1 MEIIHLPHDL
11 FLLIVAR
18 LSARTIVLCRQVSR
32 AWNVAFTEQDLN
44 LQLLKDRFPR
54 CRELRLAYFTAA
66 AAASVANDDDDNIA
80 ASSGSEVQFPRIPL
94 DGKREI
100 TNGIQEQQDWTST
113 FALVARRYHH
123 LRTATPRS
131 LTKIRLGTTGP
142 DNNNNNIK
150 YRFYGVATWDRYL
163 RLDDKTAPF
172 HYPDPSWCYAQEEGL
187 LVYHVHP
194 DDVED
199 TPRTYIYPWRLLDLE
214 TGEEVEVAFPH
225 DGNERIVRRVRLA
238 AGVLVFEWCERLAYH
253 QLNDRE
259 ECHRHYVTA
268 FDVVRIRSS
277 SSSRPA
283 NDDDSAT
290 HRWETIQRAEW
301 KLHFLGLPL
310 NHTDRFFST
319 HTATHYAVYVW
330 QPNRSPWGE
339 DDPIESVIIWDM
351 TCSSTNKPP
360 RIIRRMTWPALAF
373 YGVRQRG
380 TPRLRCLGMDQRNL
394 FFVEEEHRWAQ
405 GGHSSLS
412 PPRVHLVRTTGIPII
427 PGPVVEVVDPMA
439 ATEQTIIKEDG
450 LTTISF
456 AADDDDND
464 HHQQQEEEE
473 QIVYGPHWLDKCG
486 ANGDV
491 NLSFCSRLDKS
502 SSSSSSYSVSA
513 TSSDGSPGI
522 WNGAGILP
530 PGTTTPRRNSSPLL
544 TFTHEI
550 LAAIHAPAT
559 RWPGWAP
566 CWRHEEFP
574 YLTVS
579 EMVDFKAGVRITARH
594 CFMLE
599 TLSVHARPS
608 LLVRRGLGT
617 VVSTT
622 TTTAGESSSSSSSR
636 RGSSLASVV
645 QQGINNR
652 NGVEATQ
659 SVNTRLNGKLK
670 ARKKSKGDGGE
681 GKRSVS
687 NEGEDEMGG
696 DEEVQFADEMW
707 DQLLGRGYIC
717 GDERWLI
724 GEDREGSVTIVRF

>member
-1 MEIIHLPHDL
+1 MDIIHLPHDL

-18 LSARTIVLCRQVSR
+18 LSARTIILCRRVSKE
-32 AWNVAFTEQDLN
+32 WNAAFTEQDLN

-54 CRELRLAYFTAA
+54 CRELRLAYSAA
-66 AAASVANDDDDNIA
+66 AAAVADVADDANIA
-80 ASSGSEVQFPRIPL
+80 AFAIPHISLQKEFLDPKERVNGFLKSS
-94 DGKREI
+94 
-100 TNGIQEQQDWTST
+100 NGIQERDWTST
-113 FALVARRYHH
+113 FALVASRYHH

-131 LTKIRLGTTGP
+131 LTKIRLGTTSP
-142 DNNNNNIK
+142 DK
-150 YRFYGVATWDRYL
+150 DRFYGVATWDRYL

-172 HYPDPSWCYAQEEGL
+172 HYPDPSWCYSQEEGL
-187 LVYHVHP
+187 LVYHVHR

-199 TPRTYIYPWRLLDLE
+199 SPRNYIYPWRLLDLE
-214 TGEEVEVAFPH
+214 WGQEVEVAFPH
-225 DGNERIVRRVRLA
+225 DDERVVRRVRLA

-259 ECHRHYVTA
+259 ECHRHYITA
-268 FDVVRIRSS
+268 FDLVR
-277 SSSRPA
+277 SRPD
-283 NDDDSAT
+283 NNFT
-290 HRWETIQRAEW
+290 TRWETIQRAEW
-301 KLHFLGLPL
+301 KLHFLGFPL

-351 TCSSTNKPP
+351 TSSTMPP

-380 TPRLRCLGMDQRNL
+380 TPRLRCLGMDERNL

-412 PPRVHLVRTTGIPII
+412 PPRVHLVRTTGVPII
-427 PGPVVEVVDPMA
+427 PGPVVETVVPIA
-439 ATEQTIIKEDG
+439 ATATERTPTNFMSGGD
-450 LTTISF
+450 
-456 AADDDDND
+456 
-464 HHQQQEEEE
+464 QQGDEE
-473 QIVYGPHWLDKCG
+473 QIIHGPHWLDKCG

-491 NLSFCSRLDKS
+491 NLSFCSRLDKPS
-502 SSSSSSYSVSA
+502 SPLHSSNSF
-513 TSSDGSPGI
+513 TNSSDGSPGI
-522 WNGAGILP
+522 WNGSLP
-530 PGTTTPRRNSSPLL
+530 SNRSNNPTTFS
-544 TFTHEI
+544 HEI
-550 LAAIHAPAT
+550 HAAIRAPST

-608 LLVRRGLGT
+608 LSVRRGLGT
-617 VVSTT
+617 GVST
-622 TTTAGESSSSSSSR
+622 AASSA
-636 RGSSLASVV
+636 GSSLASVAQEGNDV
-645 QQGINNR
+645 T
-652 NGVEATQ
+652 GVTQ

-670 ARKKSKGDGGE
+670 AEKKSKGGGGGGGGGGGE
-681 GKRSVS
+681 RSVRDD
-687 NEGEDEMGG
+687 GEDEMGG

-707 DQLLGRGYIC
+707 DRLLGKGYIC

>member
-18 LSARTIVLCRQVSR
+18 LSARTIVLCRRVSR
-32 AWNVAFTEQDLN
+32 EWNAAFTEQDLN

-54 CRELRLAYFTAA
+54 CRELRLAYSAA
-66 AAASVANDDDDNIA
+66 AATVVADDHNIA
-80 ASSGSEVQFPRIPL
+80 ASAGSKSSLQEANL
-94 DGKREI
+94 DPMKRFNGHLE
-100 TNGIQEQQDWTST
+100 TRNGIEEQDWTST
-113 FALVARRYHH
+113 FALVASRYHH

-142 DNNNNNIK
+142 DK

-187 LVYHVHP
+187 LVYHVHR
-194 DDVED
+194 DDIED
-199 TPRTYIYPWRLLDLE
+199 SPRNYIYPWRLLDLE

-225 DGNERIVRRVRLA
+225 DDERVVRRVRLT

-259 ECHRHYVTA
+259 ECHRHYITA
-268 FDVVRIRSS
+268 FDLVRSEHDSS
-277 SSSRPA
+277 S
-283 NDDDSAT
+283 T
-290 HRWETIQRAEW
+290 TEWETIQRAEW

-351 TCSSTNKPP
+351 TSSTTPP

-380 TPRLRCLGMDQRNL
+380 TPRLRCLGMDERNL

-412 PPRVHLVRTTGIPII
+412 PPRVHLVRTTGVPVIPA
-427 PGPVVEVVDPMA
+427 PVVEVNPV
-439 ATEQTIIKEDG
+439 TTSEQRPDTKDSFTTPSSED
-450 LTTISF
+450 
-456 AADDDDND
+456 
-464 HHQQQEEEE
+464 QEEE
-473 QIVYGPHWLDKCG
+473 QIVHGPHWLDKCG

-491 NLSFCSRLDKS
+491 NLSFCSRLDKPS
-502 SSSSSSYSVSA
+502 STS
-513 TSSDGSPGI
+513 SSDGSPGI
-522 WNGAGILP
+522 WNGSLP
-530 PGTTTPRRNSSPLL
+530 NTRKNPTTFS
-544 TFTHEI
+544 HEI
-550 LAAIHAPAT
+550 RAAIHAPST

-579 EMVDFKAGVRITARH
+579 EMVDFKAGVRVTARH

-608 LLVRRGLGT
+608 LSVRRGLGG
-617 VVSTT
+617 VSS
-622 TTTAGESSSSSSSR
+622 AAA
-636 RGSSLASVV
+636 SSLASSVV
-645 QQGINNR
+645 QDGNDNV
-652 NGVEATQ
+652 VEVTQ
-659 SVNTRLNGKLK
+659 SMNTRLNGKLK
-670 ARKKSKGDGGE
+670 ATGKSEKKKRKDGE
-681 GKRSVS
+681 RSVRDDD
-687 NEGEDEMGG
+687 GEDEMGG

-707 DQLLGRGYIC
+707 DRLLGKGYIC